1 MRVQTLQCFTSGI
14 AAAALVSAGLFLATE
29 AVAQGAA
36 PGSIV
41 GKVSFTGEIPAPEMA
56 AVRQDREACGSE
68 IGVLKVEGQ
77 DAGLKNA
84 VVRITNIESTT
95 EPDFGEP
102 TLDQDGCVFAPTVVL
117 MAQGQE
123 LKILNNDGILHNIH
137 TRSRE
142 NRSVNRSMP
151 KFMKELKVRF
161 RNPEIIPVR
170 CDVHRWMQAY
180 IVVAEH
186 PYYAI
191 TANDGSFELRG
202 VPDGTY
208 TLEAWHAELG
218 TKTIEVLVTAGQV
231 SETTIAF

>member
-1 MRVQTLQCFTSGI
+1 MRVQTCQCSVSGI
-14 AAAALVSAGLFLATE
+14 AVAALVSIGLFLATE

-41 GKVSFTGEIPAPEMA
+41 GKVSLGGDIPAPEMVP
-56 AVRQDREACGSE
+56 VRQDKEACGSE

-84 VVRITNIESTT
+84 VVRITGIESTA

-102 TLDQDGCVFAPTVVL
+102 TLDQDGCVFSPGVVL
-117 MAQGQE
+117 MAPGQE
-123 LKILNNDGILHNIH
+123 LKILNNDGILHNVH

-186 PYYAI
+186 PYYAV
-191 TANDGSFELRG
+191 TTDDGSFELPG

-208 TLEAWHAELG
+208 TLEAWHPELG
-218 TKTIEVLVTAGQV
+218 TKTIEVQVTAGQV
-231 SETTIAF
+231 SETAIAF